1 MNKILLIIK
10 REYLSRVRKKSFII
24 MTILGPV
31 LMAGLILA
39 PILLM
44 DSSDEEKKEI
54 WVCDENNLF
63 ESQFKDVDGTDY
75 KFFKNDLFQV
85 KDQFI
90 TSDGYALVYIP
101 KFENENIDLLE
112 SSVKVY
118 VHKPISL
125 SNQNQISNNIES
137 VIESIKL
144 KEEGLTR
151 DIIDRTR
158 SNVNLNTIIL
168 GESGSEK
175 TGSTEVSMGVSMFG
189 GFLIYIFIFLYGA
202 MVMRGVMEE
211 KTSRIVEIIISSVK
225 PIQLMMGKIIG
236 IALVGFTQF
245 ALWVS
250 LTFVISSV
258 ATALLVNPADINP
271 VDMANGSEMLIQ
283 ESDMNQDGL
292 ASVFEQLES
301 INITFLLAMFLFY
314 FIGGYLMYGAL
325 FAAVGSAV
333 DSETDS
339 QQFML
344 PITIPLIFS
353 FIALQTILEN
363 PDSSLAFWCSI
374 IPFTSP
380 IVMMGRLP
388 FDPPLWEVGLS
399 MLLLIVGF
407 IFTSWLAG
415 RIYRVGILMYGQK
428 VNYKTLWKWIKQS

>member
-10 REYLSRVRKKSFII
+10 REYLSRVRKKSFVI

-63 ESQFKDVDGTDY
+63 EPQFEDVDGTDY
-75 KFFKNDLFQV
+75 QFFKKDLAEV
-85 KDQFI
+85 KERFN
-90 TSDGYALVYIP
+90 SSEGYALVHIP
-101 KFENENIDLLE
+101 KFENQNIDVLE

-118 VHKPISL
+118 VHKPMSL

-144 KEEGLTR
+144 KQEGLTR

-175 TGSTEVSMGVSMFG
+175 TGSTEVSMGISMFG

-211 KTSRIVEIIISSVK
+211 KTNRIVEIIISSVK

-258 ATALLVNPADINP
+258 ATSLLVNPADINP
-271 VDMANGSEMLIQ
+271 VDIANGSEIMIQ
-283 ESDMNQDGL
+283 EVETNQSGL
-292 ASVFEQLES
+292 PLVFEQLES

-314 FIGGYLMYGAL
+314 FIGGYLMYGSL

-388 FDPPLWEVGLS
+388 FDPPLWELGLS
-399 MLLLIVGF
+399 MVLLIVGF
-407 IFTSWLAG
+407 VFTSWLAG

>member
-44 DSSDEEKKEI
+44 DSSDDQKKEI
-54 WVCDENNLF
+54 WVCDESNLF
-63 ESQFKDVDGTDY
+63 ELQFEDLDGADY
-75 KFFKNDLFQV
+75 QFFKNDLIEV
-85 KDQFI
+85 KERFN
-90 TSDGYALVYIP
+90 TSDGYALVHIP
-101 KFENENIDLLE
+101 KFDNQNIDMLE

-118 VHKPISL
+118 VHKPMSL

-175 TGSTEVSMGVSMFG
+175 TGSTEVSMGISMFG

-225 PIQLMMGKIIG
+225 PTQLMMGKIIG

-258 ATALLVNPADINP
+258 ATTLLVNPADINP
-271 VDMANGSEMLIQ
+271 ADMANGSEMLIQ
-283 ESDMNQDGL
+283 EAEMNQGGF

-301 INITFLLAMFLFY
+301 INITFLLVMFLFY
-314 FIGGYLMYGAL
+314 FIGGYLMYGSL

-344 PITIPLIFS
+344 PITLPLIFS

-388 FDPPLWEVGLS
+388 FDPPLWEIGLS
-399 MLLLIVGF
+399 MVLLIFGF

-415 RIYRVGILMYGQK
+415 RIYRIGILMYGQK
-428 VNYKTLWKWIKQS
+428 VNYKILWKWIKQS

>member
-44 DSSDEEKKEI
+44 DSSYEEIKEI

-85 KDQFI
+85 KDRFI
-90 TSDGYALVYIP
+90 KSDGYALVYIP
-101 KFENENIDLLE
+101 KFENQNIDLLE

-118 VHKPISL
+118 VHKPMSL

-211 KTSRIVEIIISSVK
+211 KNSRIVEIIISSVK

-271 VDMANGSEMLIQ
+271 LDMANGSEMLIQ

-415 RIYRVGILMYGQK
+415 RIYKVGILMYGQK

>member
-10 REYLSRVRKKSFII
+10 REYLSRVRKKSFVI

-63 ESQFKDVDGTDY
+63 EPQFEDVDGTDY
-75 KFFKNDLFQV
+75 QFFKKDLAEV
-85 KDQFI
+85 KERFN
-90 TSDGYALVYIP
+90 SSEGYALVHIP
-101 KFENENIDLLE
+101 KFENQNIDVLE

-118 VHKPISL
+118 VHKPMSL

-144 KEEGLTR
+144 KQEGLTR

-175 TGSTEVSMGVSMFG
+175 TGSTEVSMGISMFG

-211 KTSRIVEIIISSVK
+211 KTNRIVEIIISSVK

-250 LTFVISSV
+250 LTIIISSV
-258 ATALLVNPADINP
+258 ATSLLVNPADINP
-271 VDMANGSEMLIQ
+271 VDMANGSEIMIQ
-283 ESDMNQDGL
+283 EVETNQSGL
-292 ASVFEQLES
+292 PLVFEQLES

-314 FIGGYLMYGAL
+314 FIGGYLMYGSL

-388 FDPPLWEVGLS
+388 FDPPLWELGLS
-399 MLLLIVGF
+399 MVLLIVGF
-407 IFTSWLAG
+407 VFTSWLAG

>member
-1 MNKILLIIK
+1 
-10 REYLSRVRKKSFII
+10 

-63 ESQFKDVDGTDY
+63 EPQFEDVDGTDY
-75 KFFKNDLFQV
+75 QFFKKDLAEV
-85 KDQFI
+85 KERFN
-90 TSDGYALVYIP
+90 SSEGYALVHIP
-101 KFENENIDLLE
+101 KFENQNIDVLE

-118 VHKPISL
+118 VHKPMSL

-144 KEEGLTR
+144 KQEGLTR

-175 TGSTEVSMGVSMFG
+175 TGSTEVSMGISMFG

-211 KTSRIVEIIISSVK
+211 KTNRIVEIIISSVK

-250 LTFVISSV
+250 LTFIISSV
-258 ATALLVNPADINP
+258 ATSLLVNPADINP
-271 VDMANGSEMLIQ
+271 VDMANGSEIMIQ
-283 ESDMNQDGL
+283 EVETNQSGL
-292 ASVFEQLES
+292 PLVFEQLES

-314 FIGGYLMYGAL
+314 FIGGYLMYGSL

-388 FDPPLWEVGLS
+388 FDPPLWELGLS
-399 MLLLIVGF
+399 MVLLIVGF
-407 IFTSWLAG
+407 VFTSWLAG

>member
-10 REYLSRVRKKSFII
+10 REYFSRVRKKSFII

-39 PILLM
+39 PVLLM
-44 DSSDEEKKEI
+44 DSSDDEKKEI

-63 ESQFKDVDGTDY
+63 EPQFKDVDGTDY
-75 KFFKNDLFQV
+75 QFFNNDVLEVKEKFN
-85 KDQFI
+85 
-90 TSDGYALVYIP
+90 TSDGYALVHIP
-101 KFENENIDLLE
+101 KFENQNIDVLE

-118 VHKPISL
+118 VHKPMSL
-125 SNQNQISNNIES
+125 SNQDQISNNIES

-175 TGSTEVSMGVSMFG
+175 TGSTEVSMGISMFG

-283 ESDMNQDGL
+283 EVDMKQDGL

-314 FIGGYLMYGAL
+314 FIGGYLMYGSL

-388 FDPPLWEVGLS
+388 YDPPLWEIGLS
-399 MLLLIVGF
+399 MLLLIIGF

-428 VNYKTLWKWIKQS
+428 VNYKILWKWIKQS

>member
-63 ESQFKDVDGTDY
+63 EPQFEDLDGTDY
-75 KFFKNDLFQV
+75 QFFKNDLIEV
-85 KDQFI
+85 KERFNS
-90 TSDGYALVYIP
+90 SDGYALVHIP
-101 KFENENIDLLE
+101 KFDNQNIDMLE

-118 VHKPISL
+118 VHKPMSL

-175 TGSTEVSMGVSMFG
+175 TGSTEVSMGISMFG

-225 PIQLMMGKIIG
+225 PTQLMMGKIIG

-258 ATALLVNPADINP
+258 ATTLLVNPADINP
-271 VDMANGSEMLIQ
+271 ADMANGSEMLIQ
-283 ESDMNQDGL
+283 EAEMNQGGF

-301 INITFLLAMFLFY
+301 INITFLLVMFLFY
-314 FIGGYLMYGAL
+314 FMGGYLMYGSL

-344 PITIPLIFS
+344 PITLPLIFS

-388 FDPPLWEVGLS
+388 FDPPLWEIGLS
-399 MLLLIVGF
+399 MVLLIFGF

-428 VNYKTLWKWIKQS
+428 VNYKILWKWIKQS

>member
-63 ESQFKDVDGTDY
+63 EPQFEDIDGTDY
-75 KFFKNDLFQV
+75 QFFKNDLIEV
-85 KDQFI
+85 KERFN
-90 TSDGYALVYIP
+90 TSDGYALVHIP
-101 KFENENIDLLE
+101 KFDNQNIDMLE

-118 VHKPISL
+118 VHKPMSL

-175 TGSTEVSMGVSMFG
+175 TGSTEVSMGISMFG

-225 PIQLMMGKIIG
+225 PTQLMMGKIIG

-258 ATALLVNPADINP
+258 ATTLLVNPADINP
-271 VDMANGSEMLIQ
+271 ADMANGSEMLIQ
-283 ESDMNQDGL
+283 EAEMNQGGF

-301 INITFLLAMFLFY
+301 INITFLLVMFLFY
-314 FIGGYLMYGAL
+314 FIGGYLMYGSL

-344 PITIPLIFS
+344 PITLPLIFS

-388 FDPPLWEVGLS
+388 FDPPLWEIGLS
-399 MLLLIVGF
+399 MVLLIFGF

-428 VNYKTLWKWIKQS
+428 VNYKILWKWIKQS

>member
-10 REYLSRVRKKSFII
+10 REYLSRVRKKSFVI

-63 ESQFKDVDGTDY
+63 EPQFEDVDGTDY
-75 KFFKNDLFQV
+75 QFFKNDLAEV
-85 KDQFI
+85 KERFNS
-90 TSDGYALVYIP
+90 SDGYALVHIP
-101 KFENENIDLLE
+101 RFENQNIDVLE

-118 VHKPISL
+118 VHKPMSL

-144 KEEGLTR
+144 KQEGLTR

-158 SNVNLNTIIL
+158 SSVNLNTIIL

-175 TGSTEVSMGVSMFG
+175 TGSTEVSMGISMFG

-250 LTFVISSV
+250 LTFIISSV

-271 VDMANGSEMLIQ
+271 VDIANGSEIMIQ
-283 ESDMNQDGL
+283 ELETNQSGL
-292 ASVFEQLES
+292 PSVFEQLES

-314 FIGGYLMYGAL
+314 FIGGYLMYGSL

-388 FDPPLWEVGLS
+388 FDPPLWELGLS
-399 MLLLIVGF
+399 MVLLIVGF

>member
-63 ESQFKDVDGTDY
+63 EPQFEDLDGTDY
-75 KFFKNDLFQV
+75 QFFKNDLVEV
-85 KDQFI
+85 KERFN
-90 TSDGYALVYIP
+90 TSDGYALVHIP
-101 KFENENIDLLE
+101 KFDNQNIDMLE

-118 VHKPISL
+118 VHKPMSL

-151 DIIDRTR
+151 DIINRTR

-175 TGSTEVSMGVSMFG
+175 TGSTEVSMGISMFG

-225 PIQLMMGKIIG
+225 PTQLMMGKIIG

-258 ATALLVNPADINP
+258 ATTLLVNPADINP
-271 VDMANGSEMLIQ
+271 ADMANGSEMLIQ
-283 ESDMNQDGL
+283 EVEMNQGGF

-301 INITFLLAMFLFY
+301 INITFLLVMFLFY
-314 FIGGYLMYGAL
+314 FIGGYLMYGSL

-344 PITIPLIFS
+344 PITLPLIFS

-388 FDPPLWEVGLS
+388 FDPPLWEIGLS
-399 MLLLIVGF
+399 MVLLIFGF

-428 VNYKTLWKWIKQS
+428 VNYKILWKWIKQS

>member
-63 ESQFKDVDGTDY
+63 ESQFKDVDGTEY

-118 VHKPISL
+118 VHKPMSL

-211 KTSRIVEIIISSVK
+211 KTSRIVEIIISSVQ

-258 ATALLVNPADINP
+258 ATALLVNPADINSL
-271 VDMANGSEMLIQ
+271 DMANGSEMLIQ

>member
-10 REYLSRVRKKSFII
+10 REYLSRVRKKSFVI

-63 ESQFKDVDGTDY
+63 EPQFEDVDGTDY
-75 KFFKNDLFQV
+75 QFFKNDLAEV
-85 KDQFI
+85 KERFNS
-90 TSDGYALVYIP
+90 SDGYALVHIP
-101 KFENENIDLLE
+101 RFENQNIDVLE

-118 VHKPISL
+118 VHKPMSL

-144 KEEGLTR
+144 KQEGLTR

-175 TGSTEVSMGVSMFG
+175 TGSTEVSMGISMFG

-250 LTFVISSV
+250 LTFIISSV

-271 VDMANGSEMLIQ
+271 VDIANGSEIMIQ
-283 ESDMNQDGL
+283 ELETNQSGL
-292 ASVFEQLES
+292 PSVFEQLES

-314 FIGGYLMYGAL
+314 FIGGYLMYGSL

-388 FDPPLWEVGLS
+388 FDPPLWELGLS
-399 MLLLIVGF
+399 MVLLIVGF

>member
-63 ESQFKDVDGTDY
+63 EPQFEDLDGTDY
-75 KFFKNDLFQV
+75 QFFKNDLIEV
-85 KDQFI
+85 KERFN
-90 TSDGYALVYIP
+90 TSDGYALVHIP
-101 KFENENIDLLE
+101 KFDNQNIDMLE

-118 VHKPISL
+118 VHKPMSL

-175 TGSTEVSMGVSMFG
+175 TGSTEVSMGISMFG

-225 PIQLMMGKIIG
+225 PTQLMMGKIIG

-258 ATALLVNPADINP
+258 ATTLLVNPADINP
-271 VDMANGSEMLIQ
+271 ADIANGSEMLIQ
-283 ESDMNQDGL
+283 EVEMNQGGF

-301 INITFLLAMFLFY
+301 INITFLLVMFLFY
-314 FIGGYLMYGAL
+314 FIGGYLMYGSL

-344 PITIPLIFS
+344 PITLPLIFS

-388 FDPPLWEVGLS
+388 FDPPLWEIGLS
-399 MLLLIVGF
+399 MVLLIFGF

-428 VNYKTLWKWIKQS
+428 VNYKILWKWIKQS

>member
-10 REYLSRVRKKSFII
+10 REYLSRVRKKSFVI

-63 ESQFKDVDGTDY
+63 EPQFEDVDGTDY
-75 KFFKNDLFQV
+75 QFFKNDLAEV
-85 KDQFI
+85 KERFNS
-90 TSDGYALVYIP
+90 SDGYALVHIP
-101 KFENENIDLLE
+101 RFENQNIDVLE

-118 VHKPISL
+118 VHKPMSL

-144 KEEGLTR
+144 KQEGLTR

-175 TGSTEVSMGVSMFG
+175 TGSTEVSMGISMFG

-250 LTFVISSV
+250 LTFIISSL

-271 VDMANGSEMLIQ
+271 VDMANGSEIMIQ
-283 ESDMNQDGL
+283 ELETNQSGL
-292 ASVFEQLES
+292 PSVFEQLES

-314 FIGGYLMYGAL
+314 FIGGYLMYGSL

-388 FDPPLWEVGLS
+388 FDPPLWELGLS
-399 MLLLIVGF
+399 MVLLIVGF

>member
-39 PILLM
+39 PIFLM

-85 KDQFI
+85 KDRFI
-90 TSDGYALVYIP
+90 ISDGYALVYIP
-101 KFENENIDLLE
+101 KFENQNIDLLE

-118 VHKPISL
+118 VHKPMSL

-258 ATALLVNPADINP
+258 ATALLVNPADINSL
-271 VDMANGSEMLIQ
+271 DMANGSEMLIQ

-388 FDPPLWEVGLS
+388 FDPPLWELGLS
-399 MLLLIVGF
+399 MFLLIVGF

-415 RIYRVGILMYGQK
+415 RIYKVGILIYGQK

>member
-75 KFFKNDLFQV
+75 QFFKNDVFEV
-85 KDQFI
+85 KDQFN
-90 TSDGYALVYIP
+90 TSDGYALVHIP
-101 KFENENIDLLE
+101 KFENQNIDVLE

-118 VHKPISL
+118 VHKPMSL

-175 TGSTEVSMGVSMFG
+175 TGSTEVSMGISMFG

-314 FIGGYLMYGAL
+314 FIGGYLMYGSL

>member
-63 ESQFKDVDGTDY
+63 EPQFEDIDGTDY
-75 KFFKNDLFQV
+75 QFFKNDLIEV
-85 KDQFI
+85 KERFNS
-90 TSDGYALVYIP
+90 SDGYALVHIP
-101 KFENENIDLLE
+101 KFDNQNIDMLE

-118 VHKPISL
+118 VHKPMSL

-175 TGSTEVSMGVSMFG
+175 TGSTEVSMGISMFG

-225 PIQLMMGKIIG
+225 PTQLMMGKIIG

-258 ATALLVNPADINP
+258 ATTLLVNPADINP
-271 VDMANGSEMLIQ
+271 ADMANGSEMLIQ
-283 ESDMNQDGL
+283 EVEMNQGGF

-301 INITFLLAMFLFY
+301 INITFLLVMFLFY
-314 FIGGYLMYGAL
+314 FIGGYLMYGSL

-344 PITIPLIFS
+344 PITLPLIFS

-388 FDPPLWEVGLS
+388 FDPPLWEIGLS
-399 MLLLIVGF
+399 MVLLIFGF

-428 VNYKTLWKWIKQS
+428 VNYKILWKWIKQS